1 MSIIIY
7 TKVDEAPALASYSLL
22 PIIRAFS
29 RYSDINF
36 ESYDL
41 SLAGRIIANFPDNLQ
56 YKQRMIDYLSC
67 LGKVIQEETAN
78 IIKLPNISASIPQL
92 KMAIAEL
99 QAKGYSIPNFPEC
112 PQNKREQIIRD
123 RYFKVLGSAVNSVL
137 RAGNSERRVPVIVK
151 NYTRNNPHAMGKWT
165 KYSATEIAH
174 MDSDDFY
181 GCEKSTTFHNSN
193 AISII
198 FMDQDGNKMVL
209 KESIQVSVGEILDA
223 TQLKAKSLKAFIAN
237 SIVKAKRNNILLSL
251 HLKSTMMKM
260 SDPIIFGFVVK
271 VFFKDVIKKYNELFL
286 ELKVNFNNGLSDLYS
301 KLEKCNAEI
310 RAQINNDINITYE
323 NQANLAMVDS
333 VKGITNLHV
342 PSDIIIDSSMPAMI
356 SAGGKMSD
364 INGDFQDTLAMIP
377 DRSYAGVYKAV
388 VDDCKQNGSFD
399 PVTMGSISNVGLMA
413 DKAEEYGSHDKT
425 FQVEKMGYIMAI
437 DQNGKQV
444 FNFAV
449 EEGNIFRMCQTKDKA
464 INNWVKLAVNYARLS
479 KIPAIFW
486 LDSNRAHDYEIIKK
500 VNLYLHNCDISGLD
514 IKIMAP
520 ADAAVLSLKRM
531 RASLDTIS
539 ITGNV
544 LRDYN
549 TDLFPIIEVGTSS
562 RMLSTISLLKGGSL
576 FETGSGGSAPKH
588 VHQLLVE
595 NHLRWDSLG
604 EFMAL
609 ESSLKHLGKTQKNMQ
624 AQVLAYTVNIAIGR
638 ILLENKLPSK
648 KLGQLDSRGSH
659 FYLAMY
665 WAQALA
671 EQVDEA
677 ELQYKFIP
685 IAKALTD
692 NEDTI
697 VKELR
702 MATGKSID
710 IGGYY
715 LLDDTILD
723 KIMRPSTT
731 FNNILNSEH

>member
-539 ITGNV
+539 VTGNV